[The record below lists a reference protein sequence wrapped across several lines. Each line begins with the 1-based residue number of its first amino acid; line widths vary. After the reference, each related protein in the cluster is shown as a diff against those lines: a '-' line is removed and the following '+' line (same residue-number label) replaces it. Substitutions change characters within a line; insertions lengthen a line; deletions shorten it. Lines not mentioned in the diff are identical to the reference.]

1 LKSDKKLPP
10 KPPAISPYVF
20 TFLLIFFGLW
30 CFYDGWLTT
39 DPDMIKHAL
48 FNRVLSI
55 VLLPWG
61 IYDFYKVRKNS
72 KKRQNSLDKKESS
85 VDKKDGNLDKKEGN
99 LAKKEGNN
107 ISHKD
112 YSVKTGEDEDAG
124 IN

>member
-1 LKSDKKLPP
+1 
-10 KPPAISPYVF
+10 
-20 TFLLIFFGLW
+20 
-30 CFYDGWLTT
+30 
-39 DPDMIKHAL
+39 MIKHAL

-72 KKRQNSLDKKESS
+72 KKRQSSLDKKEGS
-85 VDKKDGNLDKKEGN
+85 VDKKEGNLDKKESNLDKKEGN
-99 LAKKEGNN
+99 D

-112 YSVKTGEDEDAG
+112 HSVNTGEDEDAG